1 MQRVRFLPIVPL
13 AALLAFAHVAGA
25 QSRKEA
31 RKYGIRAVTES
42 VADSA
47 GRTPHKAG
55 YRRFDKAGRTIEW
68 IEYRPDGTIERRT
81 AYTYDAAGEL
91 KEETLYRGDGSVR
104 HRITCDYNA
113 RGEKTAE
120 RRFDAA
126 GNLLRRTEYRYDK
139 NGLKAE
145 RKTFDGAGRLLT
157 TKTYS
162 YHY

>member
-13 AALLAFAHVAGA
+13 AALLAFAHDAGA
-25 QSRKEA
+25 QSRKEV
-31 RKYGIRAVTES
+31 RKYQIRALTET

-47 GRTPHKAG
+47 GSTPYKAA
-55 YRRFDKAGRTIEW
+55 YRRFDKAGRTAEW
-68 IEYRPDGTIERRT
+68 IEYHPDGTVERRT

-91 KEETLYRGDGSVR
+91 KEETQYRGDGSIR
-104 HRITCDYNA
+104 QRIACDYSA
-113 RGEKTAE
+113 RGEKTSE

-126 GNLLRRTEYRYDK
+126 GNLVRRTEYRYDR
-139 NGLKAE
+139 NGLKTE
-145 RKTFDGAGRLLT
+145 RKTFDGGGRLLT